1 MDKEDVVRVCNG
13 ILLNHIPF
21 VEMWMDLKPVIQS
34 QKEENKHRI
43 LMHVCGI

>member
-1 MDKEDVVRVCNG
+1 MDKEDVVRICNG
-13 ILLNHIPF
+13 ISLNHIPF
-21 VEMWMDLKPVIQS
+21 VEMWMDLEPVIQS